1 MAKTKKG
8 GANKGK
14 SEANKAAADT
24 GAQVIASLVKMLEEH
39 HKELQ
44 DALQERHEKLIQGLL
59 YDLLSIPNRSNTN
72 NLVYREL
79 ETESASPF
87 ETIARI
93 AGDVAAF
100 KTKAKFVKPSS
111 KGKEMC

>member
-8 GANKGK
+8 GANKDK
-14 SEANKAAADT
+14 SEANRAAADT

-59 YDLLSIPNRSNTN
+59 YDLVSIPNQSNAN
-72 NLVYREL
+72 NLVSRDL
-79 ETESASPF
+79 ETGSASPF

-93 AGDVAAF
+93 ADSVGAF

-111 KGKEMC
+111 KDKEMC